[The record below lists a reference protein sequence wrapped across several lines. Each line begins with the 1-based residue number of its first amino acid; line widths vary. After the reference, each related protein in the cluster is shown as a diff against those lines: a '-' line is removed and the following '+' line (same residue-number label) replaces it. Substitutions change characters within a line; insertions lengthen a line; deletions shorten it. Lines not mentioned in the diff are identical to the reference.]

1 MARIAVRRLP
11 IATIS
16 QLMGMTIDRHAARRI
31 RGNLKLAGAANPR
44 LGIPTL
50 FVGDKISINKI
61 LNKEIS
67 VLHYRI
73 EPSKH
78 GTDDYAQMQ
87 IELDGEKWYVSL
99 PLW

>member
-1 MARIAVRRLP
+1 MPTGTMARIAVRRLL

-50 FVGDKISINKI
+50 LDWIYRFGKIHERVNGGLVAKGERQLFKI
-61 LNKEIS
+61 L
-67 VLHYRI
+67 L
-73 EPSKH
+73 
-78 GTDDYAQMQ
+78 
-87 IELDGEKWYVSL
+87 
-99 PLW
+99 

>member
-50 FVGDKISINKI
+50 LDWVYRFSKIHERVNGGLLVITDYQRLTMI
-61 LNKEIS
+61 VLEIS
-67 VLHYRI
+67 L
-73 EPSKH
+73 
-78 GTDDYAQMQ
+78 
-87 IELDGEKWYVSL
+87 LFL
-99 PLW
+99 PL